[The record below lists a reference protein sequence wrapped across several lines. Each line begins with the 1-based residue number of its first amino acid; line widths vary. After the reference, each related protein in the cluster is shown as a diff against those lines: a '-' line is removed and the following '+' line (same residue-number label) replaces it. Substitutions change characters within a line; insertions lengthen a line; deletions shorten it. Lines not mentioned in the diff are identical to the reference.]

1 MQILNLIPSLFPI
14 AASDKSGFT
23 PFITIELGTI
33 IFVLLNLLIIYLLF
47 KKFLFER
54 VQKILDARQNDVQA
68 MYTDAQ
74 TAKDNAQSLEADYT
88 DKLSKA
94 KDEAN
99 ELVRSATRRAQ
110 IRGEEIV
117 SEAKMHADHMKKR
130 AEEDIE
136 REKKR
141 AINQIK
147 DDISDI
153 AIEAAA
159 KIAGKEINADDQ
171 ERLIEEFISL

>member
-1 MQILNLIPSLFPI
+1 MQILDLIPSLSPI
-14 AASDKSGFT
+14 AASDGSGFT

-68 MYTDAQ
+68 MYTDAE
-74 TAKDNAQSLEADYT
+74 TAKENALSIEADYT
-88 DKLSKA
+88 EKLSQA

-99 ELVRSATRRAQ
+99 ELVRSATKRAQ

-117 SEAKMHADHMKKR
+117 NEAKEQAGHIKKR

-147 DDISDI
+147 DEISDI
-153 AIEAAA
+153 AIDAAS
-159 KIAGKEINADDQ
+159 KIAQKEINAADQ
-171 ERLIEEFISL
+171 EKLIEEFISM

>member
-1 MQILNLIPSLFPI
+1 MQILNLIPSLSPI

-54 VQKILDARQNDVQA
+54 VQKILDARQSDVQG
-68 MYTDAQ
+68 MYTDAEK
-74 TAKDNAQSLEADYT
+74 AKENALSIEADYT
-88 DKLSKA
+88 EKLSQA

-99 ELVRSATRRAQ
+99 ELVRSATARAQ

-117 SEAKMHADHMKKR
+117 NEAKTQADHMKKR

-141 AINQIK
+141 AINEIK

-159 KIAGKEINADDQ
+159 KIAKKEINAKDQ
-171 ERLIEEFISL
+171 EKLIEEFISM